1 MRFTKEMI
9 GFPVV
14 WNYTH
19 ILGTIEEVTETS
31 VVASFPDKGTFEF
44 GLTGASEPG
53 RSVRHA
59 RAGEISLFSQA
70 NSPVKPLFDKA
81 RDILYL
87 FKCVDPVKSIL
98 FSDEQVIIRTAK
110 EEWVLPFEVFS
121 MSLYYIRLYL
131 ERLERLGEDKLTFL
145 NH

>member
-14 WNYTH
+14 WNYTQ
-19 ILGTIEEVTETS
+19 ILGTIEAVTEIS

-53 RSVRHA
+53 RSERYAKV
-59 RAGEISLFSQA
+59 GEIYLFSGSSN
-70 NSPVKPLFDKA
+70 NSVKLLFEKA
-81 RDILYL
+81 RDILWM

-98 FSDEQVIIRTAK
+98 FVEEELIIRTEK
-110 EEWVLPFEVFS
+110 QEWRLPVEVFYL
-121 MSLYYIRLYL
+121 SLYYIRQYF
-131 ERLERLGEDKLTFL
+131 ERLGENKITFL